1 MRPLNVEFVFKATFE
16 VPPPAQI
23 GALSPGTR
31 RVSQIVGGSVEGPA
45 LGGRVISGSDWL
57 MLRNDGVLEMD
68 ARLTIESNKGRIVTM
83 RYSGYR
89 HGPKEVLE
97 RLGRGEPVDPDS
109 YYFRTVPSFESAAP
123 ELNWLNKAL
132 FVATGTRSASGPTY
146 YVYAIR

>member
-31 RVSQIVGGSVEGPA
+31 RVSQIVAGSLEGPA
-45 LGGRVISGSDWL
+45 LNGRVISGSDWL

-68 ARLTIESNKGRIVTM
+68 ARLTIESSGGGIVTM
-83 RYSGYR
+83 RYTGFR

-97 RLGRGEPVDPDS
+97 RLARGEQVDPEP
-109 YYFRTVPSFESAAP
+109 YYFPTVPNLDSAVP
-123 ELNWLNKAL
+123 ELQC
-132 FVATGTRSASGPTY
+132 P
-146 YVYAIR
+146 

>member
-16 VPPPAQI
+16 VPPPVEI

-45 LGGRVISGSDWL
+45 LGGRVIGGSDWL

-68 ARLTIESNKGRIVTM
+68 ARLTIESSRGGIVTM
-83 RYSGYR
+83 RYTGFR

-97 RLGRGEPVDPDS
+97 RLGRGEQVDPDT

-123 ELNWLNKAL
+123 ELNWLTKTV
-132 FVATGTRSASGPTY
+132 FVATGTRSATGPTY